1 MKKLLLLFLTAIIL
15 TSCAESMVS
24 LSPMI
29 SAGKGNVMR
38 SSLSSVASFGVKKQ
52 TGKTPVSHALD
63 YAKNKNNEKIKDL
76 KNNKVEIQPCVEF
89 LEPMS
94 VDMCNKIKS
103 KILQISKVKNLST
116 N

>member
-29 SAGKGNVMR
+29 SAGKGNLMK

-52 TGKTPVSHALD
+52 TGKTPVTHALN
-63 YAKNKNNEKIKDL
+63 YAKNKNNEKIKGL
-76 KNNKVEIQPCVEF
+76 ENRKVEIQPCVEF
-89 LEPMS
+89 LEPIDTNLCA
-94 VDMCNKIKS
+94 VIKAKIQN
-103 KILQISKVKNLST
+103 LSKVKNL